1 MYGVELMARRKTL
14 GLDLTQTAQL
24 CQVAAGQVQAWE
36 QGTDPVGQNVAGV
49 LRDAEDE
56 CAAIS
61 EAIMEHAFELAEI
74 EEDELAETLFLGWVG
89 ALMRSG
95 LIMGESCPQPQPAC
109 PAVPSGPAKAAIGG
123 SRGRFWPPQLHQI
136 RDDFRVVKQ
145 RRGHLFWVGE
155 GSPHPPRRL
164 HAQPAQPTP
173 TLTTWSRC
181 AGRIGPPAT
190 RADGHWWGGADG
202 RLHAVGVG

>member
-74 EEDELAETLFLGWVG
+74 EEDELAETLFLGWVFNVVVALDAPHLQHIG
-89 ALMRSG
+89 AARAAQEIRG
-95 LIMGESCPQPQPAC
+95 L
-109 PAVPSGPAKAAIGG
+109 GG
-123 SRGRFWPPQLHQI
+123 QVTIIPGQAQEAWVQL
-136 RDDFRVVKQ
+136 
-145 RRGHLFWVGE
+145 
-155 GSPHPPRRL
+155 
-164 HAQPAQPTP
+164 
-173 TLTTWSRC
+173 
-181 AGRIGPPAT
+181 
-190 RADGHWWGGADG
+190 AD
-202 RLHAVGVG
+202 